1 MDFATARART
11 GMSQRE
17 VAKKLG
23 VTPAAVA
30 LWDTGK
36 TVPRAPLL
44 LMVADLYGVTVDEL
58 LRKDGD
64 GQRKE

>member
-64 GQRKE
+64 EKRTV